1 MDYDARNC
9 TIVMGVF
16 LDAVAAFASPCH
28 TIHSGGGGG
37 GAYSPPSLPGKS
49 PESTQIEQ
57 LFGHVM

>member
-28 TIHSGGGGG
+28 TIHSGEGG
-37 GAYSPPSLPGKS
+37 YSPPSLPGKS